1 MYLWFKNAARAVA
14 LDRQLAHEARLKGD
28 FITAAKLD
36 AGSVFS
42 EGIARVTG
50 GKYSHVQCSI
60 ANTPDR
66 MGVDSFGCVEPGG
79 AVILPG
85 FDYSDRLLWG
95 AVQIPTTSE
104 QDAGIVGWSRG
115 RLGRNY
121 DFVDIAGIAL
131 GRPLCNGNSDICS
144 RYAVELLQW
153 EVGPPFLVGVKNAC
167 LVSPSGFVGDPH
179 GRSGLFDLAIAA
191 GYKVVA

>member
-1 MYLWFKNAARAVA
+1 MYLWFKDAARALA
-14 LDRQLAHEARLKGD
+14 LDRQLAHDARLKGD
-28 FITAAKLD
+28 FVMAAKLD

-60 ANTPDR
+60 GMTEDR
-66 MGVDSFGCVEPGG
+66 KSVDSFGCVEPGG
-79 AVILPG
+79 AVLMPA
-85 FDYSDRLLWG
+85 FDYSGRALWD
-95 AVQIPTTSE
+95 AIEIPTYDP
-104 QDAGIVGWSRG
+104 QDFGIVGWSRG
-115 RLGRNY
+115 RLGRKY
-121 DFVDIAGIAL
+121 DFIDIAGIAL
-131 GRPLCNGNSDICS
+131 GRPLCNRDSDICS

-153 EVGPPFLVGVKNAC
+153 QVAPPFLVGVKNAC

-191 GYKVVA
+191 GYKVIA